1 MPGSFLK
8 KRSPSK
14 SKDIIQEMPA
24 GSPADSAA
32 GAEASGSELPT
43 APPPPPPSST
53 AAEGSASS
61 GDAARSAFGCSSDG
75 TSVKLSNGDGTFF
88 QLRTGPNYKKN
99 GKKTFSLPHTYE
111 PVSIDMFK
119 RESICFSTAEH
130 LALPPPPDGAAP
142 NDSGLPRRLIINLV
156 IPLDGPSLMRSP
168 TEGPCYQIVSVYA
181 ASAATLKAWQD
192 EGSSAAKLFARFCKQ
207 APEGL
212 VADKADVDKDG
223 LDIKERIKII
233 PWIENAKAVGLPH
246 WLEGYN
252 GKPALITKSGSI
264 HRGDDYLEITM
275 NLYRFGFLTRKGMHH
290 LLPQLGAFELHC
302 AVTIEGREDDEL
314 DERSLLALKVSALDL
329 VKLAKEGVLPEE
341 GRPASAR
348 KSK

>member
-1 MPGSFLK
+1 M
-8 KRSPSK
+8 
-14 SKDIIQEMPA
+14 
-24 GSPADSAA
+24 
-32 GAEASGSELPT
+32 
-43 APPPPPPSST
+43 
-53 AAEGSASS
+53 
-61 GDAARSAFGCSSDG
+61 
-75 TSVKLSNGDGTFF
+75 
-88 QLRTGPNYKKN
+88 
-99 GKKTFSLPHTYE
+99 
-111 PVSIDMFK
+111 
-119 RESICFSTAEH
+119 
-130 LALPPPPDGAAP
+130 
-142 NDSGLPRRLIINLV
+142 IINLV

-264 HRGDDYLEITM
+264 FQGPDYAEAGINTF
-275 NLYRFGFLTRKGMHH
+275 RFAYLTKKGMNSM
-290 LLPQLGAFELHC
+290 LPKLADLKLH
-302 AVTIEGREDDEL
+302 AGVTIEGRENDEL
-314 DERSLLALKVSALDL
+314 PEQVIGAARLNPLDI
-329 VKLAKEGVLPEE
+329 VKLAQDIKV
-341 GRPASAR
+341 
-348 KSK
+348 